1 MEQKCIDCGK
11 RVPWVIFFG
20 NTILSAFQIFVGL
33 VSGSKGLV
41 ADGAHSGADV
51 VAALMMMI
59 SLGISGRED
68 DETHPWGHGK
78 IEFASALLIY
88 TILVVL
94 AIVLLID
101 AGEAIISG
109 HVKPPHM
116 AAFVAGVV
124 AVFLNYVLS
133 SYGFCAGN
141 QLNSPSM
148 IANAN
153 ENRSDMLSSI
163 AVVLG
168 ILGANMGFPILDS
181 VAAVLVALIIFR
193 TGLRLWIQAFRNLLD
208 ESLPYEKVKLLKDFI
223 LQYQAV
229 KDISF
234 LKTRRVGQTVWADI
248 ELVVSPK
255 MSVQEGHAIA
265 REVRLALIRRFRHI
279 KEAVVTC
286 TCNENPLTPKI
297 VKGLMQEKLASTVR
311 QQAKTAVVSS

>member
-1 MEQKCIDCGK
+1 MVI
-11 RVPWVIFFG
+11 RVWPSVKVKAVPAV
-20 NTILSAFQIFVGL
+20 LH
-33 VSGSKGLV
+33 LV
-41 ADGAHSGADV
+41 A
-51 VAALMMMI
+51 
-59 SLGISGRED
+59 E
-68 DETHPWGHGK
+68 
-78 IEFASALLIY
+78 
-88 TILVVL
+88 
-94 AIVLLID
+94 
-101 AGEAIISG
+101 
-109 HVKPPHM
+109 VK
-116 AAFVAGVV
+116 
-124 AVFLNYVLS
+124 
-133 SYGFCAGN
+133 
-141 QLNSPSM
+141 
-148 IANAN
+148 
-153 ENRSDMLSSI
+153 
-163 AVVLG
+163 
-168 ILGANMGFPILDS
+168 

>member
-20 NTILSAFQIFVGL
+20 NTILSTFQIFVGL
-33 VSGSKGLV
+33 ISGSKGLV
-41 ADGAHSGADV
+41 ADGVHSGADV
-51 VAALMMMI
+51 VAAMMMMI
-59 SLGISGRED
+59 SLAISGRKD
-68 DETHPWGHGK
+68 DDTHPWGHGK

-94 AIVLLID
+94 AIVLLVD
-101 AGEAIISG
+101 AGEAIIRG

-168 ILGANMGFPILDS
+168 ILGANMGFPVLDS

-193 TGLRLWIQAFRNLLD
+193 TGVTLWLQAFRNLLD
-208 ESLPYEKVKLLKDFI
+208 QSLPFDKIKLIKDFI
-223 LQYQAV
+223 LQYKAV
-229 KDISF
+229 KDIGF

-248 ELVVSPK
+248 EIVVNPQ
-255 MSVQEGHAIA
+255 MNVQDGYAVA
-265 REVRLALIRRFRHI
+265 REIRLALIRRFRHI
-279 KEAVVTC
+279 KDAMVTFTCKENPFTERHIKDLARAKPVPVARQRAEAVH
-286 TCNENPLTPKI
+286 
-297 VKGLMQEKLASTVR
+297 ASG
-311 QQAKTAVVSS
+311 